1 MAMNDHIPPAWN
13 DRVYYYASRIV
24 HDTAAGEWDVHV
36 DPENCL
42 VALNDAVNE
51 RFGTAFPTVETLAD
65 EPVERRV
72 AGDREIYEG
81 RLLLGAGV
89 IPMVGDDL
97 VLIFRDADAPA
108 DPLRWTA
115 ADGRV
120 DATPTRTA
128 FKEFHEELLVFREGT
143 PVYVDVPGAPP
154 LRDTYTET
162 LRTNGYEV
170 PEPLPTVTGTVP
182 ERYHELF
189 ETVRTHFGEEQTS
202 GSFFVDWYPEAG
214 NLGAATVVAI
224 EESGLTFADGE
235 FGRCVQRFPLEVAAD
250 RPAEMYV
257 GTVAAFLDY
266 AT

>member
-1 MAMNDHIPPAWN
+1 MAMNDHIPSAWN

-42 VALNDAVNE
+42 VALNDGVNE
-51 RFGTAFPTVETLAD
+51 RFGTALPTVETLVD
-65 EPVERRV
+65 EPVERHDRE
-72 AGDREIYEG
+72 DREIYEG

-89 IPMVGDDL
+89 IPIAGDDL

-182 ERYHELF
+182 ERYRESF
-189 ETVRTHFGEEQTS
+189 DPVRTHFGEERTS
-202 GSFFVDWYPEAG
+202 GSFFVDWNPKTGTLDLAKI
-214 NLGAATVVAI
+214 VAI
-224 EESGLTFADGE
+224 GEAELTFADGE
-235 FGRCVQRFPLEVAAD
+235 FDRCVQRFPLEVAAD
-250 RPAEMYV
+250 RPAGMYV
-257 GTVAAFLDY
+257 GTVASFLEH
-266 AT
+266 AP

>member
-1 MAMNDHIPPAWN
+1 MAMNDHVPSAYD
-13 DRVYYYASRIV
+13 DRVYYYATRIV
-24 HDTAAGEWDVHV
+24 HDTAVGEWDVHV

-51 RFGTAFPTVETLAD
+51 RFGTAFPTVETLVD

-128 FKEFHEELLVFREGT
+128 FEEFHEELLVFREGT
-143 PVYVDVPGAPP
+143 PVYVDVPGAPSM
-154 LRDTYTET
+154 RDTYTEA
-162 LRTNGYEV
+162 LRENGYEV
-170 PEPLPTVTGTVP
+170 PNPLPTVSGRVP
-182 ERYHELF
+182 ERYGGSF

-202 GSFFVDWYPEAG
+202 GSFFVDWNSKTG
-214 NLGAATVVAI
+214 TLDAAKIVAI
-224 EESGLTFADGE
+224 EQSDFTFADGE

-250 RPAEMYV
+250 RPAGMYV
-257 GTVAAFLDY
+257 GTVAAFLEH
-266 AT
+266 AI

>member
-1 MAMNDHIPPAWN
+1 MAMNDHIPPAYD
-13 DRVYYYASRIV
+13 DRVFYYAERIV

-42 VALNDAVNE
+42 VALSDGVNE
-51 RFGTAFPTVETLAD
+51 RFGTALPTVDALVD
-65 EPVERRV
+65 EPIERHT

-108 DPLRWTA
+108 DPLRWTG

-128 FKEFHEELLVFREGT
+128 FEEFHEELLVFRAGT

-162 LRTNGYEV
+162 LRANGYEV
-170 PEPLPTVTGTVP
+170 LDPLPTVEGTVP
-182 ERYHELF
+182 ERYRKSF
-189 ETVRTHFGEEQTS
+189 EPVRTHFGEERTT
-202 GSFFVDWYPEAG
+202 GSFFVDWNPEAG
-214 NLGAATVVAI
+214 SLEAAKVVAI
-224 EESGLTFADGE
+224 GETNLTFADGE
-235 FGRCVQRFPLEVAAD
+235 FDRCVQRFPLEMAAG

-257 GTVAAFLDY
+257 RTVAAFLEHVS
-266 AT
+266 

>member
-1 MAMNDHIPPAWN
+1 MAMNDHIPSAYN
-13 DRVYYYASRIV
+13 DRVYYYANRVV
-24 HDTAAGEWDVHV
+24 HDTESGVWDVHI

-51 RFGTAFPTVETLAD
+51 RFETAFPTVETIGA
-65 EPVERRV
+65 EPIERRV

-89 IPMVGDDL
+89 IPIVDDEL

-128 FKEFHEELLVFREGT
+128 FEEFHEELLVFREGT
-143 PVYVDVPGAPP
+143 PVYVDVPGAPA
-154 LRDTYTET
+154 LGDTYAEA
-162 LRTNGYEV
+162 LRENGHEV
-170 PEPLPTVTGTVP
+170 PDSLPTVEGRIP
-182 ERYHELF
+182 DRYRESF
-189 ETVRTHFGEEQTS
+189 ESVRTHFGEERTE
-202 GSFFVDWYPEAG
+202 GSFFVHWNPEGGTLEVAK
-214 NLGAATVVAI
+214 VVAV
-224 EESGLTFADGE
+224 EATNLTFTDGE
-235 FGRCVQRFPLEVAAD
+235 FDRCVQRFPLELAAD

-257 GTVAAFLDY
+257 GTVAAFLDH